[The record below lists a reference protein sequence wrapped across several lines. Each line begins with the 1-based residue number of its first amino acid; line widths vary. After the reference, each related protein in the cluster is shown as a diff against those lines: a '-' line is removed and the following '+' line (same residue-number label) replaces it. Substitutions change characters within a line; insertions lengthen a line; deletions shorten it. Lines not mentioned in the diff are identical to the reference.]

1 MVLKASDDK
10 YKEFKNFNS
19 LEELIDFTKEEG
31 AIIINDYYC
40 EETDKYELGIMIYD
54 DYIE

>member
-31 AIIINDYYC
+31 AIVINDYYC
-40 EETDKYELGIMIYD
+40 KETDKYELGIMIYD

>member
-31 AIIINDYYC
+31 AIVINDYYC